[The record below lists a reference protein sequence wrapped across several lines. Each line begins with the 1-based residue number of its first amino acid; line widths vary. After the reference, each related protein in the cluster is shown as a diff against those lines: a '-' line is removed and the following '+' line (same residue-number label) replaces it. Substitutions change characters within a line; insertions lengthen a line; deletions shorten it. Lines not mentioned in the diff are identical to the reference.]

1 MTSIADQSEHRK
13 QLLLIVAGTIIGFL
27 WAEGVIVE
35 IILFAFSARIVR
47 RLGVGGL
54 LLVAGIAG
62 IVRWTVLGSTN
73 WVPALIMVQALHAL
87 TFAGTLV
94 AAITYIYE
102 TVPKDNSAT
111 AQGLYDGLAMGFLF
125 GIAMAIASQGYADM
139 GASVFYVMAGFSGC
153 GVIGALLLKK
163 SLRK

>member
-54 LLVAGIAG
+54 LLVA
-62 IVRWTVLGSTN
+62 V
-73 WVPALIMVQALHAL
+73 
-87 TFAGTLV
+87 
-94 AAITYIYE
+94 
-102 TVPKDNSAT
+102 
-111 AQGLYDGLAMGFLF
+111 
-125 GIAMAIASQGYADM
+125 
-139 GASVFYVMAGFSGC
+139 
-153 GVIGALLLKK
+153 
-163 SLRK
+163 